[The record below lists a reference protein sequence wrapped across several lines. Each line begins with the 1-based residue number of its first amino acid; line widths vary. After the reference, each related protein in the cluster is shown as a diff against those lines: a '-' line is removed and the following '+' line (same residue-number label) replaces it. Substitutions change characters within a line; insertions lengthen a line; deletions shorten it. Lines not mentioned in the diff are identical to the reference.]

1 MNNFIGISS
10 LVFCD
15 ISIKSNVFINSH
27 GYLKLGICMLNHL
40 VKRVV
45 SWYQFDIMFG
55 NLGKLVAE
63 ISSIL

>member
-27 GYLKLGICMLNHL
+27 GYLKLGICMLNHW
-40 VKRVV
+40 VKRLYLGINLV
-45 SWYQFDIMFG
+45 SC
-55 NLGKLVAE
+55 LV
-63 ISSIL
+63 I